1 MNSVNLIG
9 RIGQALEMRS
19 TQSGTSVVNFS
30 LAVKGR
36 RRNGE
41 DTVDWVRVV
50 AWGRTAELL
59 CSHKG
64 KGDEI
69 AVNGRLSVRTYE
81 TSDGEKKTSTEV
93 VAESVTFVGPP
104 RNADGYS
111 GYGARA
117 PEGGPAPTLDGGEDI
132 PF

>member
-9 RIGQALEMRS
+9 RIGQALELRA
-19 TQSGTSVVNFS
+19 TQSGTAVVNFS

-36 RRNGE
+36 RRQGE

-59 CSHKG
+59 CEHKG

-69 AVNGRLSVRTYE
+69 AVSGRISVRDYE
-81 TSDGEKKTSTEV
+81 SSAGEKRTSVEV

-111 GYGARA
+111 GYGPRA
-117 PEGGPAPTLDGGEDI
+117 PESGPAPSLDSSEDI